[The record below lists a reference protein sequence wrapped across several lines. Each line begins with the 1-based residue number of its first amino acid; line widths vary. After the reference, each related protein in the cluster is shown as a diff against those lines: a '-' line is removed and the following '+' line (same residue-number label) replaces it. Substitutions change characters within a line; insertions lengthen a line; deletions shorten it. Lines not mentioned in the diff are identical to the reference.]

1 MRPAE
6 WIAQTGSAAIR
17 FSFGKAMNSFDS
29 FTLTPMS
36 AGDVIDRAVRIY
48 RRNFLALLRI
58 VFGPSL
64 IAYAGTVMYYLGV
77 RNFSVDRGDK
87 RVVVSL
93 ALIVGGFVIWLVGK
107 AAFYA
112 VLGGA
117 SRSLVDHFFEGKAIR
132 ALDVYRAVRERFWSL
147 VGALFVVVLLLMGAG
162 AIVYFLAAVSI
173 MIGIAGSALLSTAP
187 LWLKTILTV
196 VFVVVILASVFM
208 IFLLI
213 YSRVVYVPQVMMV
226 EGKNVFNSV
235 SRSFT
240 LAGGELWRI
249 AALMLFWFY
258 VAWSLWLLLF
268 LPLLSVSKWFG
279 FEWNPFRQDI
289 PFWFSISYQTLTQVS
304 EIVIAPI
311 AMLGFT
317 LLYLDS
323 RVRKEGFDV
332 ELMANR
338 LLPPTTEMIRQAWQ
352 PQAASFNSPVRMYAS
367 SSVPSILGLNDYTPT
382 NSSPVETVTPEEP
395 AFATPT
401 AEELPESVAE
411 EKPLD
416 PIQPLA
422 SNVVEAEPAKL
433 ARGSLATSSVV
444 SGLRSCHWCGTEAV
458 DDDRFC
464 RVCGSVF

>member
-1 MRPAE
+1 
-6 WIAQTGSAAIR
+6 
-17 FSFGKAMNSFDS
+17 MNSFDS

-64 IAYAGTVMYYLGV
+64 IAYVGTVMYYLGV
-77 RNFSVDRGDK
+77 RNFSADRGEG
-87 RVVVSL
+87 RVVISL
-93 ALIVGGFVIWLVGK
+93 ALIVGGLVIWAVGK

-117 SRSLVDHFFEGKAIR
+117 SRSLVDHFFEGKAIQ

-147 VGALFVVVLLLMGAG
+147 VGALFMVGLLLMGAT
-162 AIVYFLAAVSI
+162 AIVYFLAVVSA
-173 MIGIAGSALLSTAP
+173 MIGIAGAALLSDAP
-187 LWLKTILTV
+187 VWLKTILTIG
-196 VFVVVILASVFM
+196 FVVIIAVSVFM
-208 IFLLI
+208 VFLLI

-226 EGKNVFNSV
+226 EGKGVFSSL
-235 SRSFT
+235 SRSFS

-249 AALMLFWFY
+249 AALLLFWFY
-258 VAWSLWLLLF
+258 IAWSVWVLLF
-268 LPLLSVSKWFG
+268 VPLLSVAEWLG
-279 FEWNPFRQDI
+279 FEWNPFRQDT
-289 PFWFSISYQTLTQVS
+289 PFWFNIAYQTLAQVS

-338 LLPPTTEMIRQAWQ
+338 LLPPTAEMVRQAWQ
-352 PQAASFNSPVRMYAS
+352 PQQVFANSPVSVPSR
-367 SSVPSILGLNDYTPT
+367 SSVPSILGLNDYTMIQQA
-382 NSSPVETVTPEEP
+382 PVELDAPVEDSIAEP
-395 AFATPT
+395 MS
-401 AEELPESVAE
+401 EVLPKVVIE
-411 EKPLD
+411 EKP
-416 PIQPLA
+416 
-422 SNVVEAEPAKL
+422 AEPTKTL
-433 ARGSLATSSVV
+433 ADEPVEILAEQPTKESPVISEQ
-444 SGLRSCHWCGTEAV
+444 RACRWCGTEAG
-458 DDDRFC
+458 DEDRFC

>member
-1 MRPAE
+1 
-6 WIAQTGSAAIR
+6 
-17 FSFGKAMNSFDS
+17 MNSFDS

-64 IAYAGTVMYYLGV
+64 IAYFGTVMYYLGV

-93 ALIVGGFVIWLVGK
+93 GLIVGGFIIWMVGK

-117 SRSLVDHFFEGKAIR
+117 SRSLVDHFFEGKTIR
-132 ALDVYRAVRERFWSL
+132 AMDVYRVVRERFWSL
-147 VGALFVVVLLLMGAG
+147 VGALLVIGLLLMGAT
-162 AIVYFLAAVSI
+162 AIIYFLAAISL
-173 MIGIAGSALLSTAP
+173 MIGFAGAAILADAP
-187 LWLKTILTV
+187 IWLKTIFSIG
-196 VFVVVILASVFM
+196 FVLVIAVSAFM

-226 EGKNVFNSV
+226 EGKGVFNSI
-235 SRSFT
+235 SRSFS

-249 AALMLFWFY
+249 AALLLFWVY
-258 VAWSLWLLLF
+258 VAWSVWVLLF
-268 LPLLSVSKWFG
+268 VPLLSLAEWLG
-279 FEWNPFRQDI
+279 FEWSPFRQDI
-289 PFWFSISYQTLTQVS
+289 PFWFNITYQTLAQVS

-323 RVRKEGFDV
+323 RVRKEGFDI

-338 LLPPTTEMIRQAWQ
+338 LLPPTPEMVRQTWQ
-352 PQAASFNSPVRMYAS
+352 PHSVFFDSPVSVRS
-367 SSVPSILGLNDYTPT
+367 TSSVPSILGLNDYTPIRQQAAD
-382 NSSPVETVTPEEP
+382 PVAPVDVAAPEP
-395 AFATPT
+395 AADGFPEFIAEDRSVEPEVYMAAAT
-401 AEELPESVAE
+401 ADLLPDPPNESPAV
-411 EKPLD
+411 
-416 PIQPLA
+416 
-422 SNVVEAEPAKL
+422 SNH
-433 ARGSLATSSVV
+433 RTC
-444 SGLRSCHWCGTEAV
+444 RWCGTEAG
-458 DDDRFC
+458 DEDRFC
-464 RVCGSVF
+464 RVCGEVF